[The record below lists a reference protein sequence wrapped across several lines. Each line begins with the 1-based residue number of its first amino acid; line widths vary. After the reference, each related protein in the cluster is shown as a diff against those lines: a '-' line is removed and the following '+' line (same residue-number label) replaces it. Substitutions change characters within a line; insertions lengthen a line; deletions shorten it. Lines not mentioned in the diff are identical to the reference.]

1 MSNSN
6 FSSNNCN
13 TDAQEGDDGDSSE
26 DDEPIEDG
34 QLLPRIQK
42 KVAKTGPFCVPK
54 FEQTVSYL
62 LVLKSFLFPITL
74 PQATHISALP
84 LELFLYIL
92 RWLVSTD
99 LDLRSLEMFGSVCRG
114 FYLCSRDSELW
125 RLTCLRLAFVTNY
138 NY

>member
-62 LVLKSFLFPITL
+62 LVFVRFYIYINRFYSP
-74 PQATHISALP
+74 S
-84 LELFLYIL
+84 LY
-92 RWLVSTD
+92 
-99 LDLRSLEMFGSVCRG
+99 
-114 FYLCSRDSELW
+114 
-125 RLTCLRLAFVTNY
+125 LRLHIY
-138 NY
+138 QPCL